1 MPRLTKTEME
11 QARKDYCGE
20 ENWSA
25 EELLNE
31 QSAEEILN
39 ELSDEKALFWN
50 KYKLELKG
58 YLDGE
63 YTNFAV
69 TKTAYDSVWEVIT
82 KNFKLDELKQ
92 VLDVGIIKFQVE
104 NIKGLDI
111 VLSRKK

>member
-20 ENWSA
+20 ENFSA
-25 EELLNE
+25 EEL
-31 QSAEEILN
+31 LN
-39 ELSDEKALFWN
+39 ELSDEKALFWDR
-50 KYKLELKG
+50 YKLELKG

-63 YTNFAV
+63 YTNIAV

-92 VLDVGIIKFQVE
+92 VLDRGVIKFQVE

-111 VLSRKK
+111 VLSKKK